1 MKKTWLYT
9 LASVLVIVAAGVAY
23 WSGAQLRA
31 QREAVAAATEIRGTA
46 FQPPQSVADITLTQG
61 DGTPFKLAEMEGN
74 IAVVFFGYT
83 ACPDI
88 CPLTMTKLAQI
99 YKDLGEPEDVKV
111 ALISVDP
118 ERDTPE
124 VTARYASA
132 FHSSFIGL
140 SGDNT
145 QVATAV
151 KSFYIAAQ
159 DLLDGTFAHTDALL
173 ILDRESRLHYVYSQ
187 DNVDFLKEDLP
198 KILALERE

>member
-1 MKKTWLYT
+1 MKKTWLYV
-9 LASVLVIVAAGVAY
+9 LAVVLIISAGGVAY

-46 FQPPQSVADITLTQG
+46 FEIPPSVADITLTRG
-61 DGTPFKLAEMEGN
+61 DGTAFKLGDLQGST
-74 IAVVFFGYT
+74 AVVFFGYT

-88 CPLTMTKLAQI
+88 CPLTMSKLAQI
-99 YKDLGEPEDVKV
+99 YKDLGEPQNVKV
-111 ALISVDP
+111 VLISVDP

-124 VTARYASA
+124 VTATYASA
-132 FHSSFIGL
+132 FHPSFIGL

-151 KSFYIAAQ
+151 KSFYVAAQ

-173 ILDRESRLHYVYSQ
+173 ILNEQTRLSFVYSQ
-187 DNVDFLKEDLP
+187 DNVDYLREDLP
-198 KILALERE
+198 KILALDGE